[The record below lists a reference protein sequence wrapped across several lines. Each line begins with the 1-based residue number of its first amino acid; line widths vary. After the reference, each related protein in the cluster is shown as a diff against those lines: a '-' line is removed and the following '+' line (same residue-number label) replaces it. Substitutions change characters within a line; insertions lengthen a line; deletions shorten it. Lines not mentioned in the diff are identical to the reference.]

1 MKKSRNLPFILT
13 KILSITLKT
22 LVLLIALN
30 IILTTMFVLI
40 KEQLQDNSQR
50 EASYLYFKDIR

>member
-1 MKKSRNLPFILT
+1 MKKSRYLPLILT
-13 KILSITLKT
+13 NILSITLKT
-22 LVLLIALN
+22 LVLLIGLN

-50 EASYLYFKDIR
+50 ETSYLYFKDIR

>member
-1 MKKSRNLPFILT
+1 MKKSRYLPFILT
-13 KILSITLKT
+13 KVLSITFKT

>member
-1 MKKSRNLPFILT
+1 MKKSRYLPFILT
-13 KILSITLKT
+13 KIFSITLKT
-22 LVLLIALN
+22 LGLLIALN

-50 EASYLYFKDIR
+50 EVSYLYFKDIR

>member
-1 MKKSRNLPFILT
+1 MKKNKYLSHKLT
-13 KILSITLKT
+13 NILSITLKT
-22 LVLLIALN
+22 IVLLIGLN

>member
-1 MKKSRNLPFILT
+1 MKKSRYLPFILT

>member
-1 MKKSRNLPFILT
+1 MKKSRYLPLILT
-13 KILSITLKT
+13 NILSITLKT
-22 LVLLIALN
+22 LVLLIGLN

-50 EASYLYFKDIR
+50 ESSYLYLKDIR

>member
-13 KILSITLKT
+13 KILSITLKI